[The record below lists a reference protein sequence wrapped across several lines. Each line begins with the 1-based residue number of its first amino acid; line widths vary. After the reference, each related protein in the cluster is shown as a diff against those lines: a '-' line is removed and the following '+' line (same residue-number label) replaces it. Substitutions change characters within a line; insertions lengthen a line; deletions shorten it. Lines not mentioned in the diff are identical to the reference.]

1 MYQLHM
7 YDVPPREYPGYERV
21 GEFTPNQNPSK
32 SLLTFIPEVNVN
44 VNRRGSHTYI
54 IDVDGV
60 IKKIGASTMKLR
72 DYAGYGVGNG
82 GRPSIRTTGIH
93 YMIAEE
99 LDRGKKVTFHV
110 KMCPTATAKYTDL
123 SGNVRNEEFTIDPKQ
138 VETREIAV
146 YVEINGSVPAW
157 NMQEQGRHGY
167 WCPELVRINQAICA
181 SELIPFE
188 ESHRGSIYMR
198 LYHSK
203 YTPAS

>member
-1 MYQLHM
+1 MS
-7 YDVPPREYPGYERV
+7 DVPPREHPGYERV
-21 GEFTPNQNPSK
+21 GEFTPNQNPSTK

-60 IKKIGASTMKLR
+60 IKKIGSSRMKLR

-93 YMIAEE
+93 YKIAKE
-99 LDRGKKVTFHV
+99 LARGKKVTFHV
-110 KMCPTATAKYTDL
+110 KMCPTATAEYTDL
-123 SGNVRNEEFTIDPKQ
+123 SGNVRHEEVTIEARNI
-138 VETREIAV
+138 ETREIAV

-157 NMQEQGRHGY
+157 NMQEQGRHGD
-167 WCPELVRINQAICA
+167 WCPELVRIHQAICA
-181 SELIPFE
+181 RELIPFE
-188 ESHRGSIYMR
+188 ESHRESIYMM

-203 YTPAS
+203 HTPAS